1 MAHPEALT
9 PALLERVLMKLG
21 LSEHPAST
29 LDGLQTLYA
38 AWCRK
43 VPFDNVR
50 KLIYVHQHDPSPLP
64 GDEAT
69 DFFEAWLA
77 YGTGG
82 TCWAGNG
89 ALYTLLVTLG
99 FEASRGRGTML
110 VAPTSPPIMAR
121 CSSPIPTVSP
131 AKDYIDHPVWGS
143 HPEEAKRGPPS
154 GPRIPRNEGAM
165 MALLLP

>member
-131 AKDYIDHPVWGS
+131 AKNSLVSFI
-143 HPEEAKRGPPS
+143 
-154 GPRIPRNEGAM
+154 
-165 MALLLP
+165 